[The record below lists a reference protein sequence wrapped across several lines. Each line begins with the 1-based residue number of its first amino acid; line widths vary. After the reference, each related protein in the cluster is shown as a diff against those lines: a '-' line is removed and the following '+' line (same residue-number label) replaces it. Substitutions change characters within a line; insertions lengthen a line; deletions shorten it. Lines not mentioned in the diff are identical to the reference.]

1 MRRGSLVGVAGPVP
15 PSASRQPP
23 DGDEFPPRYHDQGP
37 HGLGAHPAAHEGK
50 AAASPAPPL
59 PLTNP
64 PPAENGRG
72 WRKDE
77 RSERSVRD
85 KIAMFTTAASVAP
98 APPAPTSLTRRLSNK
113 FKSTEDVFSILGSDV
128 VDAAVPDAKVRS
140 RSVVSVDRV
149 GKPSSPDTPPLSSAS
164 SSSSAYSSFCSPE
177 TSLSPTLNASP
188 FESSSSTLPR
198 KSGPV
203 VTRATSFS
211 GHPRSAPTT
220 APTHNNN
227 NNGSNVDEA
236 RRASLIALVEQRR
249 RSISKLRGLV
259 IPDKVPDQGTP
270 VVDLPEIRSKDAL
283 LIASSQQQQQQRYH
297 HDVAAAYYSP
307 TSLAPA
313 TTPVLSSPPWKS
325 QGASNLPKYSPAFKR
340 KSLTVRSVS
349 ATPLLP
355 SKPSHDLLIGDLPA
369 KTTPPSS
376 AFLSD
381 SGRSAEEESDNDS
394 AVSSS
399 RSSISHG
406 FSPPASPLLPSVAVG
421 PVGLH
426 ANGRAAGPGPALRR
440 TLSSDTNVSST
451 ASQAS
456 SSSSSS
462 TSSTSSSSSGSGR
475 RSSSGSGS
483 SLDNNRRV
491 LKAQSVDAINRKNV
505 LFSARCRSG
514 RNLRTGSPLMH
525 REGEHAED
533 DEEAGS
539 EDASPK
545 VILRRDP
552 REEIKELERMVSM
565 ADTDVESN
573 DALSCDDSVN
583 SSDDTLEPSHAGRV
597 HYRPA
602 TLRDLPAAD
611 VKVAFLND
619 TQNIGIELDLRPV
632 SPPPAKA
639 SGCTEKSQKT
649 SPENN
654 VTLLSNV
661 CDDGRKIVQPPP
673 ILPKPLSRKSSID
686 GHLNGSDTTD
696 NGSMNSSTEST
707 PRLRNLKKRNASD
720 PLFLERNGNSSRNPT
735 ALHAVSVNDIRKA
748 FEKAEL
754 ALSPTS
760 PSPPNG
766 KVCFNTSL
774 NGVTERL
781 NGSTSSGSST
791 GGSVSLVPSHARGS
805 SIDSTTSEDGFP
817 GHLSKEQFGSITSLA
832 STTSLISQQELQ
844 QLIDDA
850 NQTLEEANNNGT
862 IHPGSSHEVLVVIL
876 HRETAGASVGIT
888 LAGGADYETKEITVH
903 KVLSG
908 SPAER
913 DGRLQK
919 GDRILSING
928 RNMKG
933 VTHRESLAILKA
945 PRPEVVLVV
954 SRSRGEIVRTYE
966 EPTNSN
972 TRVSSR
978 PPRILE
984 QPIIDPNDAAV
995 PRGPAVNIMLQ
1006 KDGAGLG
1013 FSLEGGKDSP
1023 LGDRPLTI
1031 KKIFTGGCAE
1041 KSGNLQAGDE
1051 LLSVNN
1057 SDVTKMSRIEAWGL
1071 MKRLPN
1077 GNVTLTVRHACV
1089 NATSSEN

>member
-1 MRRGSLVGVAGPVP
+1 MSSRRATTTRCCTLEAT
-15 PSASRQPP
+15 
-23 DGDEFPPRYHDQGP
+23 
-37 HGLGAHPAAHEGK
+37 GK
-50 AAASPAPPL
+50 EKVTAVPPL
-59 PLTNP
+59 PLSSP
-64 PPAENGRG
+64 PGLGAPAGTATDGGRG

-85 KIAMFTTAASVAP
+85 KIAMFTQSPSAP
-98 APPAPTSLTRRLSNK
+98 APPALGGTITRRLSNK
-113 FKSTEDVFSILGSDV
+113 FKSTEDVFHDV
-128 VDAAVPDAKVRS
+128 VDGAVMADAKLRS

-149 GKPSSPDTPPLSSAS
+149 GKALTPPSAASSSSS

-177 TSLSPTLNASP
+177 SSLSPTLN
-188 FESSSSTLPR
+188 ESSSTLPR
-198 KSGPV
+198 KGGAAHV
-203 VTRATSFS
+203 LTRATSFS
-211 GHPRSAPTT
+211 GHTRAAAP
-220 APTHNNN
+220 AAAAA
-227 NNGSNVDEA
+227 NGNGVDEA

-259 IPDKVPDQGTP
+259 IPDKVPDQGTSI
-270 VVDLPEIRSKDAL
+270 VDLPEIRSKDMVA
-283 LIASSQQQQQQRYH
+283 ATQQRF
-297 HDVAAAYYSP
+297 HDQRVAAVYAVS
-307 TSLAPA
+307 APA
-313 TTPVLSSPPWKS
+313 PTAAPAVPPVLSSPPWKS

-340 KSLTVRSVS
+340 KSLTVRASS
-349 ATPLLP
+349 ATTMTTT
-355 SKPSHDLLIGDLPA
+355 SSHHDLLIGDA
-369 KTTPPSS
+369 TKTSS
-376 AFLSD
+376 FLSD

-399 RSSISHG
+399 RILSSRSSISHG
-406 FSPPASPLLPSVAVG
+406 FSPPASPLLNSMTVSSSV
-421 PVGLH
+421 LH
-426 ANGRAAGPGPALRR
+426 RPANAGPFLRR
-440 TLSSDTNVSST
+440 TLSSDTTTTSTT
-451 ASQAS
+451 ASQVRPARRQRGASRGVLLTAS
-456 SSSSSS
+456 SSSSN
-462 TSSTSSSSSGSGR
+462 GR
-475 RSSSGSGS
+475 NGGV
-483 SLDNNRRV
+483 LDNNRRV

-514 RNLRTGSPLMH
+514 RNLRTGSPLMQRDENGARH
-525 REGEHAED
+525 GVQGEAP
-533 DEEAGS
+533 EE
-539 EDASPK
+539 EDAA
-545 VILRRDP
+545 VMRRDP

-565 ADTDVESN
+565 ADTDIESN

-583 SSDDTLEPSHAGRV
+583 SSDDTLEPRLQRLQQRV

-619 TQNIGIELDLRPV
+619 AQGLGIELDLRP
-632 SPPPAKA
+632 ATKA
-639 SGCTEKSQKT
+639 EAQAEAMAHAALSRGSDSSSSLDALDAADGSGSVR
-649 SPENN
+649 S
-654 VTLLSNV
+654 
-661 CDDGRKIVQPPP
+661 PP
-673 ILPKPLSRKSSID
+673 ILPKPLSRKSSLGD
-686 GHLNGSDTTD
+686 GLLNGSS
-696 NGSMNSSTEST
+696 NGTAAGSAPGSAAA
-707 PRLRNLKKRNASD
+707 PRLRSLKKRNASD
-720 PLFLERNGNSSRNPT
+720 PLFLERNGHST
-735 ALHAVSVNDIRKA
+735 AGPAGLHAVSVNDIRKA

-766 KVCFNTSL
+766 RGGFIGGGL
-774 NGVTERL
+774 GDARL
-781 NGSTSSGSST
+781 GGGGSASSGSST
-791 GGSVSLVPSHARGS
+791 GGSGTLMTSHARGS
-805 SIDSTTSEDGFP
+805 SIDSTTSEDGFLS

-850 NQTLEEANNNGT
+850 NQTLEEATNS
-862 IHPGSSHEVLVVIL
+862 GSSLAGASHEVLVVIL
-876 HRETAGASVGIT
+876 HRETSGASVGIT

-954 SRSRGEIVRTYE
+954 SRSRGDLGRPYE
-966 EPTNSN
+966 ESVTSSS
-972 TRVSSR
+972 RVSSR

-984 QPIIDPNDAAV
+984 QPIIDHNDAAV
-995 PRGPAVNIMLQ
+995 PRGPPVNVVLQ

-1041 KSGNLQAGDE
+1041 KSGSLQAGDE

-1057 SDVTKMSRIEAWGL
+1057 ADVTRMSRIEAWGL

-1077 GNVTLTVRHACV
+1077 GSVTLSVRHACV
-1089 NATSSEN
+1089 NAE